1 MEHKVKNPNK
11 PTDSTIFKNET
22 GYELFVRDE
31 EWFVSGA
38 DSADKAQALLD
49 AHNPPAPT
57 EPTIT
62 NKLASVGLSIDDLK
76 AALGL
81 GNN

>member
-22 GYELFVRDE
+22 GCELFVRDGN
-31 EWFVSGA
+31 WFIFGA

-49 AHNPPAPT
+49 AHNPPAPI
-57 EPTIT
+57 ELTIEQ
-62 NKLASVGLSIDDLK
+62 KLASVGLSVANLK
-76 AALGL
+76 EALGL
-81 GNN
+81 

>member
-1 MEHKVKNPNK
+1 MEHKIAKPNK
-11 PTDSTIFKNET
+11 PTDSTLFKQET
-22 GYELFVRDE
+22 GCELFVRND
-31 EWFVSGA
+31 EWFIFGA

-57 EPTIT
+57 EKTIVE
-62 NKLASVGLSIDDLK
+62 KLASVGLSVTDLK

-81 GNN
+81 